1 MFSRTLAHLLDSGFP
16 LLPGIAI
23 LAEQRVITSAQA
35 ERIRQKLNEGVS
47 FSQALREEGMPPL
60 FLSFVSAAEEH
71 GDYGQGLHQ
80 CEAYYH
86 ELARR
91 RREIGQAVIYPVIVF
106 VLVILSFLFLITTV
120 IPRFAVLY
128 ETMGLELP
136 PFTVGMIRLYTW
148 LNDALVWVVWGV
160 VLLSVMGIGLRM
172 LPSRRRAPWIE
183 RLVRLPMVRRMFRYR
198 FTHYFSIQLGL
209 LLRAGVPL
217 LRALDIMRELTPWWS
232 LKASIDRVRSCLL
245 SGESLHNAL
254 KHGGSDLLLPTLSQW
269 VALGEE
275 TGRLDQALLSMA
287 KGTEVLMHEQIRR
300 FTRSLEPVLI
310 FCIGLMI
317 AVTVMALFLP
327 MLQLVKAI

>member
-1 MFSRTLAHLLDSGFP
+1 MFSRTLAHLLESGFP

-23 LAEQRVITSAQA
+23 LAEQRVISPAQA
-35 ERIRQKLNEGVS
+35 ERIRQKLNEGAS
-47 FSQALREEGMPPL
+47 FSQTLQGEGVPPL

-71 GDYGQGLHQ
+71 GDYGQGLRQ

-106 VLVILSFLFLITTV
+106 VLVILSFLFLITAV
-120 IPRFAVLY
+120 IPRFSVLY

-136 PFTVGMIRLYTW
+136 PFTVGMIRLYAW
-148 LNDALVWVVWGV
+148 LNESLAGAVWSVSLLVVAG
-160 VLLSVMGIGLRM
+160 LGLRM
-172 LPSRRRAPWIE
+172 LPPERRAPWVE
-183 RLVRLPMVRRMFRYR
+183 RIIRLPMVRRMYRYR

-232 LKASIDRVRSCLL
+232 LKASIDRIRSCLL
-245 SGESLHNAL
+245 SGESLHDAL
-254 KHGGSDLLLPTLSQW
+254 KHGGATLLLPTLSQW

-275 TGRLDQALLSMA
+275 TGRLDHALLSMA
-287 KGTEVLMHEQIRR
+287 KGTELLMHEQIRR